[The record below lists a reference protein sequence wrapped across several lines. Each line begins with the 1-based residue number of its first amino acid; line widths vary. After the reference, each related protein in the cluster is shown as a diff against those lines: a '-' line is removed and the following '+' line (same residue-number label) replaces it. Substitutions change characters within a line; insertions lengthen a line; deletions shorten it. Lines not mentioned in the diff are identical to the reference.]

1 MILEISSGDPGSL
14 LSPTLAG
21 LHSNVFTKSSVDPV
35 IYLAGSKT
43 KINLPESP
51 VSSVIHAMSA
61 TDLTSAQHG
70 RIFTHSLTQFGRLQ
84 RYLHVEDG
92 VGRAATGGAVLLLLS
107 HHMKE
112 HPPEEWVNTFNLE
125 QEFFVA
131 FCNNTLNT
139 SPKQLIV
146 YLLMSA
152 NLACV

>member
-1 MILEISSGDPGSL
+1 MSSQKVLWTL
-14 LSPTLAG
+14 LYTWRAQ
-21 LHSNVFTKSSVDPV
+21 
-35 IYLAGSKT
+35 KT

-84 RYLHVEDG
+84 RHLHVEDG
-92 VGRAATGGAVLLLLS
+92 VGRVATGGAVLLGHLLG
-107 HHMKE
+107 HHLKE
-112 HPPEEWVNTFNLE
+112 HPPEELENTFNLE

-139 SPKQLIV
+139 STKQLIV

-152 NLACV
+152 DLACV